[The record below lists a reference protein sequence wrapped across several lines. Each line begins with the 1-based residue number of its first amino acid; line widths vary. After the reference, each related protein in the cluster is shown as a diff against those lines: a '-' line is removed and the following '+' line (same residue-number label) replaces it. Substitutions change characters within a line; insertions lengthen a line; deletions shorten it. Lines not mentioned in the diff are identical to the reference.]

1 MKYVISIVVLL
12 LHVSHAMAY
21 GKIFPTRFPMNSIP
35 GTSRLA
41 VKKIS
46 ELPEFKN
53 LVLEVD
59 DTRRMLELRKGIE
72 EAKVRYTPRFT
83 FRCICGST
91 YASVFGVK

>member
-1 MKYVISIVVLL
+1 MNSVLAIFSML
-12 LHVSHAMAY
+12 ITAPTAVSY
-21 GKIFPTRFPMNSIP
+21 GRVFPTRFPMNTPP
-35 GTSRLA
+35 GTQRLV
-41 VKKIS
+41 VKNVS

-59 DTRRMLELRKGIE
+59 DIRRMLELRKGIE
-72 EAKVRYTPRFT
+72 EAKVLYTPRFT